1 MHYLYFIQIRVNLI
15 YFIPTTYTPCSKT
28 KTKQNKTKQNPKKT
42 TKIKSNLSCRTSAAE
57 A

>member
-42 TKIKSNLSCRTSAAE
+42 KIKSNLSCRTSAAE